1 MADQTMFETRLAAAL
16 GRYADLA
23 PTMDDEAVAHAA
35 IEAAEG
41 RRAGWLA
48 TIRQA
53 ILSPVSPTP
62 SARVAYLLVILALLL
77 AAILVAVASGYFR
90 SEPLLVPGRN
100 GAIVYTF
107 GGNNHEAVADAA
119 IDPDGTGLRQVDA
132 GRCPA
137 YSQDGRVLT
146 WMSFE
151 DSAAYLVVASS
162 DGAQTGKVLL
172 VESAQQEVSFAL
184 SPDGG
189 RVAWF
194 KPVAPASVPSSA
206 PDGGFTSVGPSAELW
221 VASVEGNEGTRI
233 VSVSAVPGE
242 FYDAPVW
249 SPDGR
254 SIAFGTYLTD
264 PATGAAHRT
273 AIDVIAADGSNRHR
287 VTSRP
292 SFTDDGKTWSPDGRY
307 LAYVGVAGD
316 SAKTTDT
323 FVVSADGTDEHLLTD
338 TRAAEHH
345 PVWSPDGAFLGF
357 ETSADGEADRVTTIG
372 VDGASPLGPPALG
385 PASDW
390 FVWSPDGRQLLWQ
403 ELSSLGS
410 EKYQTTIH
418 AIDREFRQP
427 PTTLQ
432 VVDGLVVCTPTWQ
445 RLEG

>member
-1 MADQTMFETRLAAAL
+1 MADQTVFETRLTAAL
-16 GRYADLA
+16 RRYADLA

-41 RRAGWLA
+41 RRAGWSA
-48 TIRQA
+48 RIRGA
-53 ILSPVSPTP
+53 ILGPIVP
-62 SARVAYLLVILALLL
+62 ARPPQIAYLLVILALLL
-77 AAILVAVASGYFR
+77 AAIMVAVASGYFR
-90 SEPLLVPGRN
+90 SEPLPVPGRN
-100 GAIVYTF
+100 GEIVYTF
-107 GGNNHEAVADAA
+107 QGNDHTTGGSVAIDAA
-119 IDPDGTGLRQVDA
+119 GTGKRTIEA
-132 GRCPA
+132 GRCPT
-137 YSQDGRVLT
+137 YSRDGNVLA
-146 WMSFE
+146 WLSYEGSVFL
-151 DSAAYLVVASS
+151 AVR
-162 DGAQTGKVLL
+162 GPGQTPPRKLLL
-172 VESAQQEVSFAL
+172 VEEAQQEVSFAL

-221 VASVEGNEGTRI
+221 VAPVGGNEGTRI

-273 AIDVIAADGSNRHR
+273 AIDAIAADGSNRRR

-307 LAYVGVAGD
+307 LAYVGVVGD
-316 SAKTTDT
+316 TAKPTDM

-390 FVWSPDGRQLLWQ
+390 FVWSPDGRQVLWQ

-410 EKYQTTIH
+410 EKFQTTIH